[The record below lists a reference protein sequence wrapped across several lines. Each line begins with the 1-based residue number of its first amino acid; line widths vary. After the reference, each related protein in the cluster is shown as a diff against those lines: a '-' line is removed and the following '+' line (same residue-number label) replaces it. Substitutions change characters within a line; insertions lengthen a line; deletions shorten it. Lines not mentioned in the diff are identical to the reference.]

1 VHLLKKKKQLL
12 ELTIQIRNPI
22 MPELLVD
29 FKVTP
34 MFYAELTKTL
44 LLIENLLKLKSLILL
59 NISNGLLPDMFL
71 LTI

>member
-1 VHLLKKKKQLL
+1 MHLLKKKKQLL